1 MGLGAGTYRVTLT
14 SFDDVHP
21 EGDDQTGERWFIQL
35 LDSQGNVID
44 ASGSISDLPSEL
56 TTLTESV
63 GTVTVPK
70 GVTVASVRAVMP
82 AADGT
87 NSVYAA
93 RACLA
98 PA

>member
-1 MGLGAGTYRVTLT
+1 MTLT

-21 EGDDQTGERWFIQL
+21 EGDDQSGERWFIEL
-35 LDSQGNVID
+35 LDANGHVVD
-44 ASGSISDLPSEL
+44 ASAAISDLPSDL
-56 TTLTESV
+56 MTLTEGV
-63 GTVTVPK
+63 GTVTVPQ
-70 GVTVASVRAVMP
+70 GVTVVSVRAVMP

-87 NSVYAA
+87 NSVYAT